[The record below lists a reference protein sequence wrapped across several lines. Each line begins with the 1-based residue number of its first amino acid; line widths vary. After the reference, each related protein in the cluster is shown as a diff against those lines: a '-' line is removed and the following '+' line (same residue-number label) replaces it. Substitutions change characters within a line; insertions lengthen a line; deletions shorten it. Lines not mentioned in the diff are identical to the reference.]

1 MAEETRT
8 TSADV
13 EQSVEEPTVEQP
25 TDNMF
30 KDTAEG
36 VATGIAKGMNEISE
50 AADTVTFGGL
60 DAVASWLNENVADL
74 GTLGVNDNGEL
85 VYFRAASALKE
96 ARNLGLEGQ
105 ERDDYVLERVTQY
118 KLTDGLQTF
127 VGNAASGLSQ
137 FATGWLATAPVAA
150 VVKPV
155 SVGGQLVKS
164 AVQGGAAEVLA
175 FDAQDDRLS
184 NLIEEYP
191 QLENPITAYLA
202 ADPNDGAAEAV
213 LKQALEG
220 VATGV
225 LFDSLFAGV
234 KALKANRQDFANT
247 EELVAEATEQSRRVV
262 DEIANETE
270 EALAAWE
277 AANAALV
284 TKYDEAAGQ
293 TGAARTETR
302 RQGREDLV
310 EELTEDQTTDLA
322 SRGGGV
328 TISNEQMVADARRDI
343 AKYLEPYSENL
354 TLGVE
359 EWVNRFGGDI
369 VRARRVLARSIEM
382 VNVADT
388 NFSNVLTKYNAGEA
402 STEELQRAFKSVV
415 SVTNVARGGM
425 SEAGRMLNFAKVVDG
440 WNVTTLNTAVQA
452 GSALQGNLRGRR
464 KFMFNMAKYANQIQ
478 KAGSRGVDM
487 INELF
492 INSILSGV
500 KTHLVNIGSNTFTM
514 ATMPL
519 EKLGGAIIALDG
531 KEAVKALRIYQGF
544 GHAAWDS
551 LKGSAHA
558 LKTGQT
564 RLDITRST
572 LEEGLKDGA
581 IPTVLGS
588 IIRLPTRAL
597 AAEDEFFKQMNFRA
611 YAFAEAMSD
620 GKALGLRGDELRDYV
635 ADEVATAVQS
645 QLDASMSGLA
655 VPENAIAQRAI
666 QAGREATFTQSLDDA
681 KNVPVFGAGSRVSQG
696 IQNAINDF
704 PILRQVN
711 PFVRTPL
718 NIFSYTMQRSPLA
731 PLSGRFWK
739 DIGQGGAVAGQ
750 AAARF
755 GVGLSL
761 SHYFYGLAQQG
772 AITGTGAG
780 LTLEQKKAMEQMYG
794 YKTNAVYD
802 GEAYYDVS
810 RMSPASDLMTIMAS
824 IYELNKFGH
833 YDEASELAMGVTM
846 VLTEFAR
853 DKTFMRGLSDF
864 INAVEDPERYATSYV
879 GSRAGALVPFS
890 GFLKSMNGDPN
901 LRRINEIAEGYKKS
915 LPYMSEDLDPVR
927 NVIGEAVLVPEFWGI
942 NFMSPIGHSTVKDDK
957 LAIEFKKA
965 ADAGL
970 PYNIGLPSRTKSG
983 IDLTNAEFSVDLQGN
998 PLNSERTGQTAYD
1011 AWLEKSGTVKFE
1023 YEGKKRNLREALT
1036 ALVTDPRFESEATG
1050 NIRIGDRVY
1059 TGKRQDILKKVINHY
1074 RDGAWKMLVGRDPRE
1089 EGSPTGVFDDNGNL
1103 LTVRGAENPK
1113 LAVAFWTE
1121 QFNANKAAKS
1131 PEGQEWMKGNQQ
1143 AIEERINGIFSQGSN
1158 Q

>member
-1 MAEETRT
+1 MAEETGT
-8 TSADV
+8 TSVDV
-13 EQSVEEPTVEQP
+13 EQPVEQP

-30 KDTAEG
+30 KDTVEG

-50 AADTVTFGGL
+50 AADTVTLGGL
-60 DAVASWLNENVADL
+60 DVVASWLNENVADL

-85 VYFRAASALKE
+85 VYFRAANALKE

-127 VGNAASGLSQ
+127 AGNAASGLTQ
-137 FATGWLATAPVAA
+137 FATGWIATNPVNK

-155 SVGGQLVKS
+155 TTGGKLILS
-164 AVQGGAAEVLA
+164 AARGGAAELLA
-175 FDAQDDRLS
+175 FDEQEDRLS

-191 QLENPITAYLA
+191 HLENPITAYLA
-202 ADPNDGAAEAV
+202 ADPNDAKAEAV
-213 LKQALEG
+213 FKQALEG

-225 LFDSLFAGV
+225 LFDSLFAGI

-247 EELVAEATEQSRRVV
+247 EELVQEATNQSRRVV

-277 AANAALV
+277 KANEVLV
-284 TKYDEAAGQ
+284 TKYDEASGQ

-302 RQGREDLV
+302 KQGREGLV
-310 EELTEDQTTDLA
+310 EELTESQKTDLA

-328 TISNEQMVADARRDI
+328 VISNEQMSREARTEI
-343 AKYLEPYSENL
+343 ARFLEPYSENL
-354 TLGVE
+354 TLGVD
-359 EWVNRFGGDI
+359 EWVNRFGGDV

-382 VNVADT
+382 VQVADT
-388 NFSNVLTKYNAGEA
+388 NFSNVLTKFNAGEA
-402 STEELQRAFKSVV
+402 TQQQLAEAFKSVV
-415 SVTNVARGGM
+415 TVTNVARGGI
-425 SEAGRMLNFAKVVDG
+425 SEAGRMLNFSKIVDG
-440 WNVTTLNTAVQA
+440 WNVTTLNTAMQA

-464 KFMFNMAKYANQIQ
+464 KFMFYMAKYANQIQ
-478 KAGSRGVDM
+478 KGGSRSVDM

-514 ATMPL
+514 ATMPI
-519 EKLGGAIIALDG
+519 ERLGGAIIALDG

-551 LKGSAHA
+551 LKGAAHA

-572 LEEGLKDGA
+572 LEDGLRNGA
-581 IPTVLGS
+581 IPTVLGD

-611 YAFAEAMSD
+611 YAFAEAMAD
-620 GKALGLRGDELRDYV
+620 GKALGKSGDELRDYV

-645 QLDASMSGLA
+645 QLDASMAGIA

-666 QAGREATFTQSLDDA
+666 QQGREATFTQSLDDA
-681 KNVPVFGAGSRVSQG
+681 KGVPVFGAGSRISQG
-696 IQNAINDF
+696 IQSAINDF
-704 PILRQVN
+704 PILRQIN

-718 NIFSYTMQRSPLA
+718 NIFSYTLQRSPLA

-739 DIGQGGAVAGQ
+739 DIGQGGAKAGQ

-755 GVGLSL
+755 SVGLGL
-761 SHYFYGLAQQG
+761 SHYFYNLAQQG

-802 GEAYYDVS
+802 NVAYYDVS

-833 YDEASELAMGVTM
+833 YDEATELAMGVTM

-890 GFLKSMNGDPN
+890 GLLKSLNGDPN
-901 LRRINEIAEGYKKS
+901 LRRINEIAEGYKKT
-915 LPYMSEDLDPVR
+915 LPFMSEDLDPVR
-927 NVIGEAVLVPEFWGI
+927 NIVGEEVLVPEFWGI
-942 NFMSPIGHSTVKDDK
+942 NFMSPIGHSTVKDDP
-957 LAIEFKKA
+957 LGIAFKKA
-965 ADAGL
+965 ADAGV

-983 IDLTNAEFSVDLQGN
+983 IDLTNSEFSVDLQGK
-998 PLNSERTGQTAYD
+998 PLNPERVKQTAYD
-1011 AWLEKSGTVKFE
+1011 SWLELSGTVKFK
-1023 YEGKKRNLREALT
+1023 YEGKPSTLRQALT
-1036 ALVTDPRFESEATG
+1036 AVVTDPRFDSQSTG

-1059 TGKRQDILKKVINHY
+1059 TGKRQDQLKNVIKHY
-1074 RDGAWKMLVGRDPRE
+1074 RDNAWKILVGRNPRE
-1089 EGSPTGVFDDNGNL
+1089 KGSTSGIFDDAGNL
-1103 LTVRGAENPK
+1103 LSVRKAKNPK
-1113 LAVAFWTE
+1113 LAVAYWTE
-1121 QFNANKAAKS
+1121 QFNASQAAKS
-1131 PEGQEWMKGNQQ
+1131 PEGQEWMKGNTQ
-1143 AIEERINGIFSQGSN
+1143 AIEERIKGIFSQGSN
-1158 Q
+1158 E